1 MQITIA
7 EQGALRFEPSFS
19 AEEARGR
26 AMAHKPAAFGTL
38 SRLFARPKDEEVVV
52 EDKGLRYDPL
62 WHVRAHLHFVYDR
75 RETYRVSPKTPHAKS
90 VTIGN
95 DEYPIEAGKQSALD
109 VRAVEHCERDERK
122 ELWLDAVTNKPINAQ
137 PYAKAS
143 AVAVDPGTLASEG
156 TRIVEP
162 TVRASG
168 AVRTLLGEDFRPVDA
183 DNVKEETVEVECV
196 DLCLRPM
203 YGYKYT
209 WAAKNKTAEIC
220 IDGVTGEVR
229 VEVSESTSP
238 IGQLLHPDTLF
249 DLGAET
255 LNLVVPGGAIALKVA
270 RAIAT
275 KKTSS

>member
-19 AEEARGR
+19 ADEARGR

-38 SRLFARPKDEEVVV
+38 SRLFARPKDDEVVV
-52 EDKGLRYDPL
+52 EDQGLRYDPL
-62 WHVRAHLHFVYDR
+62 WHARAHLHFVYDC
-75 RETYRVSPKTPHAKS
+75 RETYRVSPKTPHVKS
-90 VTIGN
+90 VTIGT
-95 DEYPIEAGKQSALD
+95 DDYAVDTGKQNAID
-109 VRAVEHCERDERK
+109 IKAVEHCERDERK

-137 PYAKAS
+137 PYAKATT
-143 AVAVDPGTLASEG
+143 AQLEVGTLASEG
-156 TRIVEP
+156 ARIVEP

-183 DNVKEETVEVECV
+183 DKVQEETIEVECI

-209 WAAKNKTAEIC
+209 WAAKNKTAEIT
-220 IDGVTGEVR
+220 IDGVTGEIR
-229 VEVSESTSP
+229 AEVSESASAV
-238 IGQLLHPDTLF
+238 GKLLNPDTLF

-275 KKTSS
+275 KQAKS